1 MEKIRLRNMK
11 FFLCLAAALLIAACA
26 PRGAREPA
34 AAGPEAAARRVVSLS
49 PGVTEILFA
58 IGAGELVA
66 GVTQFCDYPPEAQT
80 RTKVGGFSGA
90 QISVERIAAL
100 KPDLVILSADM
111 HFRIKAM
118 LEDLGLRTLAVEPR
132 SVADVYDAIAL
143 LGRVCGREE
152 GAAEIT
158 AEMKEKIRR
167 AEEQA
172 AGRDRPSV
180 YWELS
185 PEPLISVG
193 GNTFISELIS
203 LGGGRNIFED
213 LGQDYPEISAEQ
225 VLLRRPQWI
234 ITGDDYGPRGGPAAF
249 AARPGWSGIP
259 ALREGRVVQVR
270 ADRFYRYG
278 PRLADAAL
286 EIAAILHPREPPR

>member
-1 MEKIRLRNMK
+1 
-11 FFLCLAAALLIAACA
+11 
-26 PRGAREPA
+26 
-34 AAGPEAAARRVVSLS
+34 
-49 PGVTEILFA
+49 
-58 IGAGELVA
+58 
-66 GVTQFCDYPPEAQT
+66 
-80 RTKVGGFSGA
+80 VGGFSGA
-90 QISVERIAAL
+90 QVSVERIAAL

-132 SVADVYDAIAL
+132 SLAEVYETIAL
-143 LGRVCGREE
+143 IGRVCGREE

-158 AEMKEKIRR
+158 AEMREKIRR
-167 AEEQA
+167 AGERA
-172 AGRDRPSV
+172 AGRERPAV

-193 GNTFISELIS
+193 GNTFINELIR
-203 LGGGRNIFED
+203 LGGGWNIFED

-234 ITGDDYGPRGGPAAF
+234 ITGDDYGPPAGPAAF
-249 AARPGWSGIP
+249 ASRPGWAGLP
-259 ALREGRVVQVR
+259 ALREGRVVRVQ
-270 ADRFYRYG
+270 ADRFYRPG

-286 EIAAILHPREPPR
+286 EIAAILHPGAGER